1 MSAVPSRL
9 EAATHFRLRSRRI
22 VSTRN
27 GYDAQ
32 SSYVEQ
38 FWLPF
43 LGPST
48 TLLIRHLNIRLER
61 DGEGVTLGAALTAQ
75 ALGLGANPGRH
86 APFLR
91 AVCRAIDYDLVSV
104 GELDE
109 TSPETEVPLLVRR
122 LVPPL
127 SKRLAQRLPEHLAR
141 QHRGELAKCEG
152 EETLLARRARQLAR
166 THQQLVALPRNV
178 AR

>member
-38 FWLPF
+38 FWLPV

-48 TLLIRHLNIRLER
+48 ILLIRHLNIRLER
-61 DGEGVTLGAALTAQ
+61 DGEGVILETALTAR
-75 ALGLGANPGRH
+75 ALGLGEHPGRR

-91 AVCRAIDYDLVSV
+91 AVRRAIDFDLISV
-104 GELDE
+104 GERDE
-109 TSPETEVPLLVRR
+109 KSPETEIPLLVRR
-122 LVPPL
+122 LIPLL
-127 SKRLAQRLPEHLAR
+127 SKRLAERLPEPIAR
-141 QHRGELAKCEG
+141 EHRCALTQSET
-152 EETLLARRARQLAR
+152 EETPLARRARQLAR
-166 THQQLVALPRNV
+166 THQQLVAPPSNM
-178 AR
+178 AG

>member
-22 VSTRN
+22 ASTRN

-32 SSYVEQ
+32 SPYVEQ
-38 FWLPF
+38 FWLPV

-48 TLLIRHLNIRLER
+48 TFLIRHMNIRLER
-61 DGEGVTLGAALTAQ
+61 DGEGVILEAALTAR
-75 ALGLGANPGRH
+75 ALGLGERPGRH

-91 AVCRAIDYDLVSV
+91 AVRRAIDYDLISL
-104 GELDE
+104 GERDE
-109 TSPETEVPLLVRR
+109 KSPETEVPLLVRR
-122 LVPPL
+122 LVPLL
-127 SKRLAQRLPEHLAR
+127 SNRLAERLPEPLAR
-141 QHRGELAKCEG
+141 EHHSALARGAG
-152 EETLLARRARQLAR
+152 EETTLERRARQLAR
-166 THQQLVALPRNV
+166 TQQQLVSRLGTA

>member
-1 MSAVPSRL
+1 MSTVPSRL

-38 FWLPF
+38 FWLPV

-48 TLLIRHLNIRLER
+48 TLFIRHLNIRLER
-61 DGEGVTLGAALTAQ
+61 GGEGVIVETALTAR
-75 ALGLGANPGRH
+75 ALGLGEHPGRH

-91 AVCRAIDYDLVSV
+91 AVRRAIDYDLVSV
-104 GELDE
+104 GERDE
-109 TSPETEVPLLVRR
+109 TSPESEFPLLVRR

-127 SKRLAQRLPEHLAR
+127 PKRLAERLPEPLAR
-141 QHRGELAKCEG
+141 EHRQALTRSGA
-152 EETLLARRARQLAR
+152 EETPLARRARQLAV
-166 THQQLVALPRNV
+166 THQQLLTPPSIVIG
-178 AR
+178 